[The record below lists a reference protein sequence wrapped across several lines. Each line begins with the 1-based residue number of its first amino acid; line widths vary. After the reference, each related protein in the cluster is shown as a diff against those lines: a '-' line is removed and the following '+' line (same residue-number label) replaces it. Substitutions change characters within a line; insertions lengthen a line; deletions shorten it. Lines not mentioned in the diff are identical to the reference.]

1 MSTFSKSPP
10 RKQAAVPGADA
21 FISGAD
27 TATIAAAEEP
37 SATPR
42 PAVPARRAR
51 TAPAVLT
58 IVPADEEPEVTSQTV
73 RLTARQKA
81 ALQRLAKHE
90 DRSEQ
95 KIISRLLG
103 PALLAAAAALDEN

>member
-10 RKQAAVPGADA
+10 RKQATVPGADA

-27 TATIAAAEEP
+27 TATIATTAETHAAP
-37 SATPR
+37 S

-51 TAPAVLT
+51 TTPAVLS
-58 IVPADEEPEVTSQTV
+58 IVPADNEPEVTSQTV
-73 RLTARQKA
+73 RLTARQKE

-103 PALLAAAAALDEN
+103 PALLAAAAALDDN